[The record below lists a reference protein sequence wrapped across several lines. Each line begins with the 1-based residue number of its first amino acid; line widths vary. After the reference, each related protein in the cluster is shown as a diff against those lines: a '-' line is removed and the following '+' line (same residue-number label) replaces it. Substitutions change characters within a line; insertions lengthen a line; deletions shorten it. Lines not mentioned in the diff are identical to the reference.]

1 MNRAADNPEPTMAP
15 PHISIVVPVYGCEH
29 CLEELSERVEA
40 SLRPT
45 GQHFEL
51 ILVDDRAPASPW
63 PRIEELSV
71 RKSWVRGVR
80 LSRNFG
86 QHPAISAGLA
96 HSRGN
101 VVVVMDCDL
110 QDRPEEIPKL
120 LSGIRDGADIVL
132 AQRVIRR
139 DGIFKRLSSAL
150 FYKSLSW
157 LTGVQQDHTVA
168 NFGAYSRP
176 VVDAVLSMPE
186 SSRFFPLL
194 VKWTGFTTTKVPVE
208 HAERTEGKSAYSLM
222 RMLTLALEISIAYS
236 DKPLRLSIGV
246 GLLFALIAGVIVAY
260 TLIAFFEGRTTVAG
274 FTSLLASIWL
284 TAGVTQMTLGVVGV
298 YLGRVYVEAK
308 SRPVFIVQE
317 ATRVR
322 GND

>member
-1 MNRAADNPEPTMAP
+1 MNRATNNSEPKVARP
-15 PHISIVVPVYGCEH
+15 DISIVVPVYGCET
-29 CLEELSERVEA
+29 CLEELSERIEA
-40 SLRPT
+40 SLRPS

-51 ILVDDRAPASPW
+51 ILVDDRAPVSPW
-63 PRIEELSV
+63 PRIKELSV
-71 RKSWVRGVR
+71 RKPWIHGIR

-132 AQRVIRR
+132 AQRVFRK
-139 DGIFKRLSSAL
+139 DSFFKRLSSAL
-150 FYKSLSW
+150 FYKALSW

-176 VVDAVLSMPE
+176 VIDTILSMPE

-194 VKWTGFTTTKVPVE
+194 VKWTGFSTIKVPVE
-208 HAERTEGKSAYSLM
+208 HAERARGKSAYSLM

-246 GLLFALIAGVIVAY
+246 GLLFALIAGLIVAY

-284 TAGVTQMTLGVVGV
+284 TAGVAQMTLGVIGV

-317 ATRVR
+317 TTRAYS
-322 GND
+322 ND